1 MISLTIDQPGL
12 TITIPGIKS
21 ARTPAVIDISR
32 VDIRVVIMYLK
43 SAGVIDY
50 QIIAEK
56 NKEVEVYTRDDFEE
70 MRYENKNIK
79 QEGSNSNLEKRFERI
94 ENLLVSLIS
103 EKNSGKSKPDL
114 EQINEKLKSIENNF
128 KLLSDIK
135 LSSGDS
141 SKLKDIIIEE
151 MDGIQSFIPEIDIS
165 DMKMKT
171 QNIKTITQEGNVSS
185 AVDALA
191 FLQKN
196 GGK

>member
-1 MISLTIDQPGL
+1 MISLKIDQPGL

-70 MRYENKNIK
+70 MKYESKNMK

-135 LSSGDS
+135 LSSGNS
-141 SKLKDIIIEE
+141 SKLKDVIIEE
-151 MDGIQSFIPEIDIS
+151 MDEIQSFIPEINIT
-165 DMKMKT
+165 DMKMQT